1 MDEWSPK
8 HALQMLEGGNE
19 QLTGFFTRHHLSP
32 EALEGSPNTAEAS
45 QTTTVSKEN
54 VTQVRYRT
62 KAALFYRQQLDL
74 HVDRVLSAGPYRG
87 RELSRRL
94 RRPRIDHRNTTRSN
108 KEPGVQ
114 MR

>member
-19 QLTGFFTRHHLSP
+19 QLSGFFTRHHLSQ
-32 EALEGSPNTAEAS
+32 EALEDSPNAVAS
-45 QTTTVSKEN
+45 NTVSREN

-62 KAALFYRQQLDL
+62 KAAQFYRQQLDL
-74 HVDRVLSAGPYRG
+74 HVDLVLSAGPYRG

-94 RRPRIDHRNTTRSN
+94 RRPRIEHRNTTL
-108 KEPGVQ
+108 E
-114 MR
+114 